1 MVLQLL
7 FLGMAVGPA
16 TVQAQ
21 DPAYEPLEKA
31 YAALRARD
39 YETAVARFEEAIRLA
54 PQRPSIRKDFAYL
67 LLRIGERE
75 AARDQFAEAMRLA
88 PEDTHVALEYAFLC
102 HETGKTAEARRIFDQ
117 IRTSGGPEARATA
130 EQAFENIDRPL
141 REGIARWKQAL
152 ALRPGDFS
160 AHYELA
166 RLAEQRGDHA
176 LAAAHYY
183 EAWKLRPQ
191 LRSLLIPLGRARQ
204 ALGDAEGAMA
214 ALLSASRSLDTRTAE
229 EARTL
234 LPERYPYV
242 YEFQNAIR
250 LDPTNIEL
258 RREYAYLLLAM
269 GHGAEA
275 EDEFR
280 SIVEVAPKDWLSVAQ
295 LGFLHLARDDWAAAE
310 PLLNRVLQGDDEA
323 LKERVRRAL
332 EPLRRLRQRTA
343 SPEPAP
349 EVKVLAE
356 RSYQAGYLKDALKY
370 YTAAHEQDPLD
381 FSVILRL
388 AWTHNLLRQDE
399 YAIRWFEL
407 ARKSPDPH
415 IAAEATK
422 AYRNLRPDFQRVR
435 TTVWV
440 FPIYSTRW
448 RDLFSYGQVKTEIRL
463 GRFPLRP
470 YLSLRFIGDTRRTT
484 GGASPQYL
492 SESSFIGGLGVTT
505 RPWRGFVLWGEAGSA
520 VSYLAKRR
528 DVPRAAPDYRGG
540 VSFAKGFGRL
550 LGSEASGPFFEL
562 NADGVFISRFD
573 NDTLLY
579 WQNRFGWTSAP
590 VEALGG
596 LQWQLYWNGNLITDA
611 RRQYWANL
619 AESGPG
625 VRLRWKW
632 MPRSV
637 AFSVNAVWGR
647 YLIQRGNPW
656 GVRFHDV
663 RVGMWYAATR

>member
-1 MVLQLL
+1 MAGRLLWIVL
-7 FLGMAVGPA
+7 AVPA
-16 TVQAQ
+16 AAAQTQ
-21 DPAYEPLEKA
+21 DPAYDPLEKA

-39 YETAVARFEEAIRLA
+39 YDAAVARFEEAIRLA
-54 PQRPSIRKDFAYL
+54 PDRPSIRKDFAYL

-88 PEDTHVALEYAFLC
+88 PGDVHVALEYAFLC
-102 HETGKTAEARRIFDQ
+102 HETGKTAEAHRIFD
-117 IRTSGGPEARATA
+117 RVRKSGDPEARLTA
-130 EQAFENIDRPL
+130 ERAFENIDRPL
-141 REGIARWKQAL
+141 REGIERWKQAL
-152 ALRPGDFS
+152 ALRPADFS
-160 AHYELA
+160 AHHELA
-166 RLAEQRGDHA
+166 RLAEQREDYA
-176 LAAAHYY
+176 LAAAHYL

-214 ALLSASRSLDTRTAE
+214 AFLAASRSLDTRTAE
-229 EARTL
+229 EGRAL

-269 GHGAEA
+269 EKKAEA
-275 EDEFR
+275 EQEFA
-280 SIVEVAPKDWLSVAQ
+280 SILQIAPKDFLSAAQ
-295 LGFLHLARDDWAAAE
+295 LGFLRLARDDWAGAE
-310 PLLNRVLQGDDEA
+310 PLLNQVLQGDDEA

-332 EPLRRLRQRTA
+332 EPLLRLRQRSE

-356 RSYQAGYLKDALKY
+356 RSYKAGYLKDALKY

-388 AWTHNLLRQDE
+388 GWTHNLLKQDDQ
-399 YAIRWFEL
+399 AIRWFEL
-407 ARKSPDPH
+407 ARKSPDPQ
-415 IAAEATK
+415 IAAEAAR

-440 FPIYSTRW
+440 FPMYSTRW
-448 RDLFSYGQVKTEIRL
+448 RDLFSYGQVKTEVRL

-470 YLSLRFIGDTRRTT
+470 YLSLRFIGDTRQTV
-484 GGASPQYL
+484 GEASPQYL
-492 SESSFIGGLGVTT
+492 SESSLIAAFGLAAG
-505 RPWRGFVLWGEAGSA
+505 PWKGFVLWGEAGSA
-520 VSYLAKRR
+520 VNYLATRR

-540 VSFAKGFGRL
+540 ISFAKGFGRL
-550 LGSEASGPFFEL
+550 LGSETGGLFFET

-579 WQNRFGWTSAP
+579 WQNRLGWTSP
-590 VEALGG
+590 PLGALGG
-596 LQWQLYWNGNLITDA
+596 LQLQLYWNGNVTADV
-611 RRQYWANL
+611 RRQYWANV

-625 VRLRWKW
+625 LRLRWNW

-637 AFSVNAVWGR
+637 AFSVNAVRGR
-647 YLIQRGNPW
+647 YLIRQGNPW
-656 GVRFHDV
+656 GLWFDDV
-663 RVGMWYAATR
+663 RVGLWYAGTR